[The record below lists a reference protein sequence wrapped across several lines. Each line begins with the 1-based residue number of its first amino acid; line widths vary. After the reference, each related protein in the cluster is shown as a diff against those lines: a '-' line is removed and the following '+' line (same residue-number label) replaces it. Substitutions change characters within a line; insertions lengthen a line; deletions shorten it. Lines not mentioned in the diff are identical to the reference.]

1 MLCGYVSIYGECGS
15 LCEIMSEIN
24 NGQQTF
30 LEKAEIRISRAVYEN
45 AEEFISSTLK
55 AELKCAILSLI
66 SANIEE

>member
-1 MLCGYVSIYGECGS
+1 
-15 LCEIMSEIN
+15 MSEIN